1 LPTRTRTRL
10 PRRSGSSIPGGF
22 SPSEVYKWYTG
33 WRDSIPDIIEF
44 VTSDHYLDRGQILYP
59 RQATF
64 LKTIFLQDELFCADE
79 ETEILTRRGWMTY
92 NQVIEGEE
100 VLTLNT
106 SSGLAEWSSA
116 DRLNVFPVQNEPLVL
131 MEGDGHSSLT
141 TPNHRWPSERL
152 YQNRGGGFRREVQ
165 FIQTRD
171 LRVKDRV
178 ACAAPVVDLPVEPK
192 WSDAFVELVGWYWT
206 EGYQVG
212 DRAGG
217 VVIGQSE
224 QANPDYVARIRSCL
238 TRLFGP
244 PSASLRKDQRTPK
257 WRENPD
263 PKLGMVYFR
272 LSGSAAMELRAT
284 APGKD
289 KVVSPTFINSLTSSQ
304 LLLFIETSLAA
315 DGTCSQ
321 RASGQVKR
329 DITQKVK
336 ARLDS
341 FQMACSLAGIRTVL
355 SQKLTRG
362 SGPYAG
368 QPYWH
373 LSLYDTRRYFSPQSG
388 PGRNFTVTEVVHTGH
403 VWCPTTRNGTWLARR
418 RGKVY
423 FTGNTDYDYEVI
435 EGWVRSYEATADE
448 RGEGNN
454 GIVPDILDRIRI
466 NKAQGRK
473 WFRESVVPIG
483 RRGGK
488 GHVGA
493 LSGAYVLW
501 NYLACGDP
509 QNEYGIDRDKKLQM
523 LVFAGK
529 KDQAKAN
536 QWGDLDK
543 IIRGAPCFSPYISQ
557 STTERLSVFAPHDFA
572 RIYDANVRDID
583 STADPA
589 TFEILPKESTV
600 MSARGPAVFCLHWK
614 TMILTSDLRWI
625 RISELQPGDRV
636 IGVDEGRLSRSDV
649 APQGHQQRKLR
660 DAEVVAVR
668 KVHKPALRLQ
678 FEDGSDVVCS
688 LDHRWLYQESGAG
701 GNAHWRM
708 ASTLKVGSRIR
719 HLVDPWPEETSWKAG
734 YLAGVFDGEGCVL
747 RSNGGRSG
755 SAVLFTQ
762 KPGVVLDTT
771 LQYLKDLGFTPV
783 PYNAVAFNPQADQP
797 QQWQIRGT
805 AECIRFLGQIAP
817 FRLAAKS
824 KLVWEGVSLRGG
836 ISPNGRSM
844 GVRYKTI
851 VEIEYLPEQ
860 ELIDIETTTHTF
872 IANGLIS
879 HNCQFYDEM
888 AHVVKSVAKNDA
900 EEVWNSATPSLDQFG
915 KDAFVYE
922 PSSPWTRIGQFYT
935 NYQKALAHEADGS
948 PTYPEVLMLQLASW
962 DIYLDWEIA
971 HTLAARPQ
979 TVFKEEITFQPLKR
993 AVQTYDHEMEQLER
1007 ANPETFAVERRSFFA
1022 AVLNAY
1028 LSPIQIARI
1037 WQPWNGRVMVTQ
1049 SAGKLGILYRAH
1061 GDPSKSNANFGFA
1074 IAHREDSPA
1083 PLPSTNGHGPI
1094 EVGPFADFVRT
1105 NQALADAHAP
1115 QEENKIRV
1123 SDLPHVVF
1131 DVITAWM
1138 PGDFPDHQIDY
1149 DFIEEQFEGYI
1160 DAFMPTELSFDQWNS
1175 VSSIQHLQKYVYD
1188 KRLPKPVTVYERSA
1202 TEPLNWETYET
1213 FKTAMGL
1220 NLVHGPFYGLAD
1232 QELTY
1237 LQDLGHRKVDHPT
1250 AGPVQTKDV
1259 ADCMAIV
1266 THALLGDT
1274 LAAFIGQALSDLPL
1288 VGTQQGGMATHQQE
1302 ANPATQQT
1310 HEALSAFGRNSNPA
1324 RGRGQGRGYA
1334 RRGRRR

>member
-1 LPTRTRTRL
+1 
-10 PRRSGSSIPGGF
+10 
-22 SPSEVYKWYTG
+22 
-33 WRDSIPDIIEF
+33 
-44 VTSDHYLDRGQILYP
+44 
-59 RQATF
+59 
-64 LKTIFLQDELFCADE
+64 
-79 ETEILTRRGWMTY
+79 
-92 NQVIEGEE
+92 VI
-100 VLTLNT
+100 
-106 SSGLAEWSSA
+106 AEW
-116 DRLNVFPVQNEPLVL
+116 
-131 MEGDGHSSLT
+131 
-141 TPNHRWPSERL
+141 
-152 YQNRGGGFRREVQ
+152 
-165 FIQTRD
+165 
-171 LRVKDRV
+171 VK
-178 ACAAPVVDLPVEPK
+178 
-192 WSDAFVELVGWYWT
+192 
-206 EGYQVG
+206 
-212 DRAGG
+212 
-217 VVIGQSE
+217 
-224 QANPDYVARIRSCL
+224 
-238 TRLFGP
+238 
-244 PSASLRKDQRTPK
+244 
-257 WRENPD
+257 
-263 PKLGMVYFR
+263 
-272 LSGSAAMELRAT
+272 
-284 APGKD
+284 
-289 KVVSPTFINSLTSSQ
+289 
-304 LLLFIETSLAA
+304 
-315 DGTCSQ
+315 
-321 RASGQVKR
+321 
-329 DITQKVK
+329 
-336 ARLDS
+336 
-341 FQMACSLAGIRTVL
+341 
-355 SQKLTRG
+355 
-362 SGPYAG
+362 
-368 QPYWH
+368 
-373 LSLYDTRRYFSPQSG
+373 
-388 PGRNFTVTEVVHTGH
+388 
-403 VWCPTTRNGTWLARR
+403 
-418 RGKVY
+418 
-423 FTGNTDYDYEVI
+423 
-435 EGWVRSYEATADE
+435 SYEDTADE
-448 RGEGNN
+448 SGEGNN
-454 GIVPDILDRIRI
+454 GIVPDILERIRI
-466 NKAQGRK
+466 NKAAGRK

-501 NYLACGDP
+501 HYLATGDP
-509 QNEYGIDRDKKLQM
+509 QGEYGIDRDKKLQM

-543 IIRGAPCFSPYISQ
+543 VIRGAPCFGPYISQ

-572 RIYDANVRDID
+572 RIYDANVREVD
-583 STADPA
+583 STQDQA
-589 TFEILPKESTV
+589 TFEVLPKESTV

-888 AHVVKSVAKNDA
+888 AHVVKSVAKNEA
-900 EEVWNSATPSLDQFG
+900 KEVWDSATPSLDQFG
-915 KDAFVYE
+915 VDAFIYE

-935 NYQKALAHEADGS
+935 NYQKTLQREPDGS
-948 PTYPEVLMLQLASW
+948 PTYPEVLMLQLESW
-962 DIYLDWEIA
+962 DIYKDWERA
-971 HTLAARPQ
+971 HTLEARPA
-979 TVFKEEITFQPLKR
+979 TLTKEPIVFQPLKR
-993 AVQTYDHEMEQLER
+993 AIQTYDHDMEQLER
-1007 ANPETFAVERRSFFA
+1007 ANPETFAVERRAHFA

-1028 LSPIQIARI
+1028 LSPLQIVRI
-1037 WQPWNGRVMVTQ
+1037 WQPWDGRTMVMQ

-1074 IAHREDSPA
+1074 IGHREDPPQVQAPA
-1083 PLPSTNGHGPI
+1083 ASNGNGHGTVV
-1094 EVGPFADFVRT
+1094 EVGPFSS
-1105 NQALADAHAP
+1105 LAEAAQSP
-1115 QEENKIRV
+1115 ESEKKLRV

-1131 DVITAWM
+1131 DVITAYL
-1138 PGDFPDHQIDY
+1138 PADFPNHQIDY
-1149 DFIEEQFEGYI
+1149 DFIGDEMEGYI
-1160 DAFMPTELSFDQWNS
+1160 DAFLPTELTFDQWNS
-1175 VSSIQHLQKYVYD
+1175 VSSVQRLQKYVYN
-1188 KRLPKPVTVYERSA
+1188 KRLPKAVTVYERNA
-1202 TEPLNWETYET
+1202 TEPLNWQTYET
-1213 FKTAMGL
+1213 FKTALGL
-1220 NLVHGPFYGLAD
+1220 NLVHGPYFELAD

-1259 ADCMAIV
+1259 ADCMAII
-1266 THALLGDT
+1266 THSLLGDT
-1274 LAAFIGQALSDLPL
+1274 LAAFIGQALATLPL

-1302 ANPATQQT
+1302 STPATQQT
-1310 HEALSAFGRNSNPA
+1310 HEALSNFGRNMNPS
-1324 RGRGQGRGYA
+1324 RGRGAGRGYA
-1334 RRGRRR
+1334 PRTRRR

>member
-1 LPTRTRTRL
+1 
-10 PRRSGSSIPGGF
+10 
-22 SPSEVYKWYTG
+22 
-33 WRDSIPDIIEF
+33 
-44 VTSDHYLDRGQILYP
+44 
-59 RQATF
+59 
-64 LKTIFLQDELFCADE
+64 
-79 ETEILTRRGWMTY
+79 
-92 NQVIEGEE
+92 
-100 VLTLNT
+100 
-106 SSGLAEWSSA
+106 
-116 DRLNVFPVQNEPLVL
+116 
-131 MEGDGHSSLT
+131 
-141 TPNHRWPSERL
+141 
-152 YQNRGGGFRREVQ
+152 
-165 FIQTRD
+165 
-171 LRVKDRV
+171 
-178 ACAAPVVDLPVEPK
+178 
-192 WSDAFVELVGWYWT
+192 
-206 EGYQVG
+206 
-212 DRAGG
+212 
-217 VVIGQSE
+217 
-224 QANPDYVARIRSCL
+224 
-238 TRLFGP
+238 
-244 PSASLRKDQRTPK
+244 
-257 WRENPD
+257 
-263 PKLGMVYFR
+263 
-272 LSGSAAMELRAT
+272 
-284 APGKD
+284 
-289 KVVSPTFINSLTSSQ
+289 
-304 LLLFIETSLAA
+304 
-315 DGTCSQ
+315 
-321 RASGQVKR
+321 
-329 DITQKVK
+329 
-336 ARLDS
+336 
-341 FQMACSLAGIRTVL
+341 
-355 SQKLTRG
+355 
-362 SGPYAG
+362 
-368 QPYWH
+368 
-373 LSLYDTRRYFSPQSG
+373 
-388 PGRNFTVTEVVHTGH
+388 
-403 VWCPTTRNGTWLARR
+403 
-418 RGKVY
+418 
-423 FTGNTDYDYEVI
+423 VI

-454 GIVPDILDRIRI
+454 GIVSDILDRIRI

-600 MSARGPAVFCLHWK
+600 MSARGPAVF
-614 TMILTSDLRWI
+614 
-625 RISELQPGDRV
+625 
-636 IGVDEGRLSRSDV
+636 
-649 APQGHQQRKLR
+649 A
-660 DAEVVAVR
+660 
-668 KVHKPALRLQ
+668 
-678 FEDGSDVVCS
+678 
-688 LDHRWLYQESGAG
+688 
-701 GNAHWRM
+701 
-708 ASTLKVGSRIR
+708 
-719 HLVDPWPEETSWKAG
+719 
-734 YLAGVFDGEGCVL
+734 
-747 RSNGGRSG
+747 
-755 SAVLFTQ
+755 
-762 KPGVVLDTT
+762 
-771 LQYLKDLGFTPV
+771 
-783 PYNAVAFNPQADQP
+783 
-797 QQWQIRGT
+797 
-805 AECIRFLGQIAP
+805 
-817 FRLAAKS
+817 
-824 KLVWEGVSLRGG
+824 
-836 ISPNGRSM
+836 
-844 GVRYKTI
+844 
-851 VEIEYLPEQ
+851 
-860 ELIDIETTTHTF
+860 
-872 IANGLIS
+872 
-879 HNCQFYDEM
+879 QFYDEM

-993 AVQTYDHEMEQLER
+993 AVQTYDHEMEQLEK

-1074 IAHREDSPA
+1074 IGHREDSPA

-1105 NQALADAHAP
+1105 NQALADAHVP
-1115 QEENKIRV
+1115 SEENKIRV

-1149 DFIEEQFEGYI
+1149 DFIEEQFKGYI
-1160 DAFMPTELSFDQWNS
+1160 DAFMPTELTFDQWNS
-1175 VSSIQHLQKYVYD
+1175 VSSIQHLQKYVYE

-1334 RRGRRR
+1334 RRRR